1 MVVAF
6 GCEAPSIMM
15 VSAVIRSIG
24 NGYKLIKIIGGR
36 LMDTL
41 ETKFNSI
48 HQIDFVMET
57 LLVVGNLGLQANL
70 RLRTG
75 QIVPPETITH

>member
-6 GCEAPSIMM
+6 GCEAPSVMM
-15 VSAVIRSIG
+15 FSGVIRSIG
-24 NGYKLIKIIGGR
+24 NSYKIIKIMGGK

-48 HQIDFVMET
+48 HQIDFVMKS
-57 LLVVGNLGLQANL
+57 LLVVGNLGASIANH
-70 RLRTG
+70 RLGT
-75 QIVPPETITH
+75 E